1 MDEKVF
7 ISCAVN
13 SRKEYC
19 ADEYFQNIRNITYPN
34 KQYYFSDNSIDPNY
48 SVTLMEKYGF
58 EVGYINPK
66 GLSNVMYMCNSMNQC
81 LQKFLASDCD
91 LWLMLE
97 EDNICPMDI
106 VEQLISHDK
115 MVVAAPYFINTGKD
129 SILLKGEME
138 DTYGEQTNRVPLQW
152 KEDYRKFNGKLTKC
166 PTVGFGCTLV
176 RRIIFEDYKFY
187 ANEKQKAHC
196 DTMWSF
202 DLHEAGIDVYV
213 DSSIICEHKNQ
224 QWTQS
229 KFN

>member
-1 MDEKVF
+1 VNEKVF
-7 ISCAVN
+7 ISCSVSEKKKYIEN
-13 SRKEYC
+13 
-19 ADEYFQNIRNITYPN
+19 EYFSNIRNLTYPN
-34 KQYYFSDNSIDPNY
+34 KQYFFSDNSTSPTYHIE
-48 SVTLMEKYGF
+48 LMEKYGF
-58 EVGYINPK
+58 EVGYVNPK

-97 EDNICPMDI
+97 EDNICPTDI

-138 DTYGEQTNRVPLQW
+138 NTYGEQTNRVPLFW
-152 KEDYRKFNGKLTKC
+152 KEDYRKFNGRLEKC
-166 PTVGFGCTLV
+166 SVIGFGCTLAK
-176 RRIIFEDYKFY
+176 RLIFEDYKFY

-213 DSSIICEHKNQ
+213 DNSIICEHKNQ
-224 QWTQS
+224 QWNQT